1 MMNNSKD
8 AKPNNFQAEATLL
21 GTLLINDK
29 AMSKIE
35 GLLAAE
41 DFYSDRHKLIF
52 EAAIALSRSNRPH
65 DLVSVTDWLR
75 DHGKLEKAGGV
86 VYVTQLT
93 DVIPFTGMLVHHAGI
108 IREKAVSRA
117 IAEKCA
123 STYHRIMAGDHDA
136 CQQHENDIR
145 RILSTG
151 TVSSWVTL
159 GDASIDAKERILEAS
174 KNPSGIIGLP
184 SGIPVLDKMTSGL
197 VPGSLV
203 ILAARPSIGK
213 TALAMTMAL
222 ASGGKVGFFSLE
234 TTAVSLATRVLASLS
249 GIGLHDL
256 RAGRVHGKSGEID
269 KACMESANKKIWID
283 ETPGL
288 SIEQIKS
295 RARMLKDKH
304 GLDILFVD
312 YLQLASTEKSKNRYE
327 EVSEVS
333 RGLQILAKE
342 LGVCVIALSQLSRKV
357 EERVDKRPNM
367 SDLRES
373 GQIEQDASV
382 ILFLY
387 RDSVYNK
394 NITDDIEKRR
404 TEIIVAKQKDGP
416 TGTVFATFYHE
427 RTIFGPW

>member
-1 MMNNSKD
+1 MDNSKD

-29 AMSKIE
+29 AMGKIE
-35 GLLAAE
+35 GLLTVE

-52 EAAIALSRSNRPH
+52 EAVLSLSQSQRPN

-75 DHGKLEKAGGV
+75 DHGKLEKAGGL
-86 VYVTQLT
+86 VYVVQLT
-93 DVIPFTGMLVHHAGI
+93 EVIPSVGMLVHHAGI
-108 IREKAVSRA
+108 IRQKAVSRA

-136 CQQHENDIR
+136 CQQHENDVR

-151 TVSSWVTL
+151 TVSSWVSL
-159 GDASIDAKERILEAS
+159 GDAATGAKERILEAS

-184 SGIPVLDKMTSGL
+184 SGIPALDEMTSGL

-203 ILAARPSIGK
+203 ILAARPSMGK

-222 ASGGKVGFFSLE
+222 ASGGRVGFFSLE
-234 TTAVSLATRVLASLS
+234 TTAINLATRVIASFS
-249 GIGLHDL
+249 GIGLHNL
-256 RAGRVHGKSGEID
+256 RAGRVHGRGGDID
-269 KACMESANKKIWID
+269 KACFESANKKIWID

-288 SIEQIKS
+288 SVEQIRS
-295 RARMLKDKH
+295 RARMLKDKN

-312 YLQLASTEKSKNRYE
+312 YLQLASTERPKNRTE
-327 EVSEVS
+327 EVSDVS

-342 LGVCVIALSQLSRKV
+342 LNVCVIALSQLSRKV
-357 EERVDKRPNM
+357 EERVDKRPSM

-394 NITDDIEKRR
+394 QITDDIEKRR

-416 TGTVFATFYHE
+416 IGTVFATFYHE

>member
-1 MMNNSKD
+1 MDNSK
-8 AKPNNFQAEATLL
+8 KNLPNNLEAEQTLL
-21 GTLLINDK
+21 GTLMVNDG
-29 AMSKIE
+29 AIGKIE
-35 GLLAAE
+35 GQLTVE
-41 DFYSDRHKLIF
+41 DFYSDRHKVIF
-52 EAAIALSRSNRPH
+52 EAVLALLRNQCPP
-65 DLVSVTDWLR
+65 DLISVTDWLR
-75 DHGKLEKAGGV
+75 DHGKLEIAGDV
-86 VYVTQLT
+86 EYITQLT
-93 DVIPFTGMLVHHAGI
+93 DVIPYAGMIKHHAGI
-108 IREKAVSRA
+108 IRQKAVSRA

-123 STYHRIMAGDHDA
+123 STYHRIIAGDHDA
-136 CQQHENDIR
+136 CQQHENDVR
-145 RILSTG
+145 RILSAG
-151 TVSSWVTL
+151 VVSSWVSL
-159 GDASIDAKERILEAS
+159 GDATDGAKERILEAH
-174 KNPSGIIGLP
+174 KNPNGIIGFP
-184 SGIPVLDKMTSGL
+184 SGIPSLDEMTSGL

-203 ILAARPSIGK
+203 ILAARPSVGK
-213 TALAMTMAL
+213 TAMAMTMAL
-222 ASGGKVGFFSLE
+222 ASGGRVGFFSLE
-234 TTAVSLATRVLASLS
+234 TTVVSLATRVLASFS

-256 RAGRVHGKSGEID
+256 RAGRVHGKIGEID

-312 YLQLASTEKSKNRYE
+312 YLQLASTERSRNRYE

-333 RGLQILAKE
+333 RGLQVLAKE
-342 LGVCVIALSQLSRKV
+342 LGVCVRALSQLSRKV

-373 GQIEQDASV
+373 GQIEQDANV

-394 NITDDIEKRR
+394 NITDDVEKRR

-427 RTIFGPW
+427 RTLFGPW